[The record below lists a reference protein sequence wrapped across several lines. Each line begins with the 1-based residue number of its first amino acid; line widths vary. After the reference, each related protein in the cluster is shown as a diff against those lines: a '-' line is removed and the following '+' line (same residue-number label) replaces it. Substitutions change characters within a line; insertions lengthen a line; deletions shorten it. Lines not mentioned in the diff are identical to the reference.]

1 MTTMNYQST
10 KENDA
15 ISSNAMA
22 ATSHPLATEEALKI
36 LKKGGNAIDAA
47 ITASIILSVVEPN
60 ATSIGGDCFAIVKM
74 EGKEPVSYNGSGI
87 APEKANYDFFK
98 SKNIDKIGLTSPHSV
113 TVPGAVDAWKKIHD
127 DFGKLDFEELFI
139 PAINIARDGFKV
151 TKVVSNAWNKSLKKL
166 SENQNS
172 KKLVLN
178 NGKSYQISEIRK
190 SEPLARTLELISK
203 KGISE
208 FYSGSITEDMVMSLN
223 ELGGLHTLEDF
234 AKQNTIKSK
243 TISSNYKNI
252 SIHQCPPNGPG
263 VTVMVMMKLLQ
274 KLKIENYKFD
284 SIERFHLEAEVTKQ
298 AYKIKEENLGDPDF
312 INLNLDKILSDESI
326 NEIYNKISL
335 NSCAEVGDL
344 NIPNHPETVY
354 LTVVDKDLNTVSII
368 NSVCYAFGS
377 AITTQK
383 TGIILHNR
391 GTNFRVEE
399 GHPNCIEGLKRPLH
413 TIIPGMVLNENGDQ
427 TLSYG
432 VMGGQYQPVGQVH
445 VLNSILDYKL
455 TPQEAISFPR
465 AFHFNNIYK
474 LEKSVPNKV
483 MQGLKEIGHD
493 VQYIDETHGGGQAIS
508 IDRKNGN
515 LIGGS
520 DPRKDGYAKGY

>member
-1 MTTMNYQST
+1 MNYKST

-15 ISSNAMA
+15 ISSNGMV

-47 ITASIILSVVEPN
+47 ISASIILSVVEPN
-60 ATSIGGDCFAIVKM
+60 ATSVGGDCFAIIKM
-74 EGKEPVSYNGSGI
+74 EGKDPVAYNGSGV
-87 APEKANYDFFK
+87 APKKANFEYFK
-98 SKNIDKIGLTSPHSV
+98 NKKIDKIGLTSPHSV

-139 PAINIARDGFKV
+139 PAINIARNGFKV
-151 TKVVSNAWNKSLKKL
+151 TKVVANAWNKSLKKL

-172 KKLVLN
+172 KNLLLN
-178 NGKSYQISEIRK
+178 NGKSYQLLEVRK
-190 SEPLARTLELISK
+190 TEALARTLEIISK

-208 FYSGSITEDMVMSLN
+208 FYEGSIASDIVKSLN

-234 AKQNTIKSK
+234 YNQKTIKSK
-243 TISSNYKNI
+243 TIFSSYKDI
-252 SIHQCPPNGPG
+252 DIHQCPPNGPG
-263 VTVMVMMKLLQ
+263 VTVLIMMKLLE
-274 KLKIENYKFD
+274 KLKVESCKFN
-284 SIERFHLEAEVTKQ
+284 SAERFHLEAEVTKQ

-312 INLNLDKILSDESI
+312 IKLNLDEILSEKFI
-326 NEIYNKISL
+326 NNVYKNISK
-335 NSCAEVGDL
+335 NSCADVGDL

-354 LTVVDKDLNTVSII
+354 LTVVDKDLNSVSII

-377 AITTQK
+377 GITTEK
-383 TGIILHNR
+383 TGIVLHNR

-413 TIIPGMVLNENGDQ
+413 TIIPGMILDKNGNSI
-427 TLSYG
+427 LSYG

-445 VLNSILDYKL
+445 VLNSIFDYNL
-455 TPQEAISFPR
+455 SPQKAISFPR

-474 LEKSVPNKV
+474 LEKSIPSEV
-483 MQGLKEIGHD
+483 MKGLKKIGHD
-493 VQYIDETHGGGQAIS
+493 VQYIDETHGGGQAIK

>member
-1 MTTMNYQST
+1 MNYQST

-36 LKKGGNAIDAA
+36 LKKGGNAVDAA
-47 ITASIILSVVEPN
+47 IAASIILSVVEPN
-60 ATSIGGDCFAIVKM
+60 ATSIGGDCFAIIKM
-74 EGKEPVSYNGSGI
+74 EGKEPVAYNGSGI

-98 SKNIDKIGLTSPHSV
+98 SKSIDKIGLTSAHSV
-113 TVPGAVDAWKKIHD
+113 TVPGAVDAWKKIHE

-139 PAINIARDGFKV
+139 SAINIARNGFKV
-151 TKVVSNAWNKSLKKL
+151 TKVVANAWNKSLKKL

-178 NGKSYQISEIRK
+178 NGKSYQISELRK
-190 SEPLARTLELISK
+190 SEPLANSLELISK

-208 FYSGSITEDMVMSLN
+208 FYQGSIAKDMVKSLN
-223 ELGGLHTLEDF
+223 DLGGLHTLEDF
-234 AKQNTIKSK
+234 SKQKTIKSK
-243 TISSNYKNI
+243 TIFSNYKNLD
-252 SIHQCPPNGPG
+252 IHQCPPNGPG
-263 VTVMVMMKLLQ
+263 VTVLIMMKLLE
-274 KLKIENYKFD
+274 KLKIENYKFN
-284 SIERFHLEAEVTKQ
+284 SVERFHLEAEVTKQ
-298 AYKIKEENLGDPDF
+298 AYKIKEENFGDPDF
-312 INLNLDKILSDESI
+312 VKLNLDKILSEDFIDDIYKNISI
-326 NEIYNKISL
+326 NK
-335 NSCAEVGDL
+335 CANVGDL
-344 NIPNHPETVY
+344 NIPSHPETVY
-354 LTVVDKDLNTVSII
+354 LTIVDEDLNTVSII

-377 AITTQK
+377 GITTEK
-383 TGIILHNR
+383 TGIIMHNR

-399 GHPNCIEGLKRPLH
+399 GHPNCIQGLKRPLH
-413 TIIPGMVLNENGDQ
+413 TIIPGMVLDKNGDQ

-445 VLNSILDYKL
+445 VLNNILDYNL
-455 TPQEAISFPR
+455 SPQQAISFPR

-474 LEKSVPNKV
+474 LEKSVPGEV
-483 MQGLKEIGHD
+483 MEGLKKIGHE
-493 VQYIDETHGGGQAIS
+493 VQYIDDTHGGGQAIS
-508 IDRKNGN
+508 IDRKKGN